1 MTTQDPFLALT
12 TRLAPLADPV
22 RAAAMRAYQRDQ
34 FDFLGIPTPLRR
46 AAVKAWAPSLLWP
59 ALLELA
65 SRLWDAPEREYQYAA
80 IDLLD
85 LRRRELPVEAVGALL
100 ALARRKPWWESV
112 DGLAGVIGKLV
123 RAHREAGAQEAMDAA
138 LHDES
143 FWIRRIAMTHQLGW
157 RLETD
162 EARLFGY
169 ALRLA
174 PEREFF
180 IRKAIG
186 WALRDYAK
194 WAPQA
199 VGGFVAAQCERLSPL
214 TVREATKHLA

>member
-1 MTTQDPFLALT
+1 
-12 TRLAPLADPV
+12 
-22 RAAAMRAYQRDQ
+22 
-34 FDFLGIPTPLRR
+34 
-46 AAVKAWAPSLLWP
+46 
-59 ALLELA
+59 
-65 SRLWDAPEREYQYAA
+65 
-80 IDLLD
+80 
-85 LRRRELPVEAVGALL
+85 
-100 ALARRKPWWESV
+100 
-112 DGLAGVIGKLV
+112 
-123 RAHREAGAQEAMDAA
+123 MDAA

-180 IRKAIG
+180 IRKAVG

-199 VGGFVAAQCERLSPL
+199 VGGFVAAHRERLSPL
-214 TVREATKHLA
+214 TLREATKHLA